1 MDLHLF
7 VNRERKNLYLARQI
21 SARQISAPHGAVMAF
36 ITDRNYYFSLPQY
49 IRFPLNGFELA
60 TKVIVG
66 LYFSN
71 GKISYNIYMY

>member
-1 MDLHLF
+1 MI
-7 VNRERKNLYLARQI
+7 ERKKI
-21 SARQISAPHGAVMAF
+21 CESGKGKFIPDAVMAF
-36 ITDRNYYFSLPQY
+36 ITDRNYQFSLPQN
-49 IRFPLNGFELA
+49 IRFPLNEFELA

>member
-7 VNRERKNLYLARQI
+7 VNRERENLNL
-21 SARQISAPHGAVMAF
+21 AF
-36 ITDRNYYFSLPQY
+36 ITDRKFKFSLPQN

-66 LYFSN
+66 TYFSN